1 MLRKAAKG
9 ILVSSYFILLVIF
22 LAASFTPSLNPS
34 RWWWVGFTGLIFPY
48 ILLAVIIFTIVMIFY
63 RPRICLFGLIALL
76 FSHEDIS
83 ALIAFH
89 WPKAFQMEKKPSH
102 FRLMTWNVR
111 RFTPYMEDKFNPKNN
126 NVDAIINE
134 VNKYSPDILCFQEFY
149 SGTLKHELNLDRIKK
164 ECGFGY
170 QIYSNAGSFSM
181 KVGSGTVIF
190 SKFPV
195 LKAYEYQLPDSIATA
210 SETPVF
216 ADILLP
222 DDTIRVGT
230 VHMQSY
236 GFMGKDYVN
245 LSKIKNQEDT
255 NLQASRK
262 IFRKM
267 QNAFSQ
273 RGKQADIMRLK
284 IEESD
289 HPTIVCGDLND
300 VPNSYAY
307 FKVKKDMK
315 DAFLEKGSGLGKSY
329 FSRQSKSLAWMPTL
343 RIDYIFAD
351 KSFNIDQFTM
361 VTKQLSDHRG
371 LVTDIEVPKK

>member
-48 ILLAVIIFTIVMIFY
+48 ILLAVIIFTIVMLFY
-63 RPRICLFGLIALL
+63 RPRISLFGIIALL
-76 FSHEDIS
+76 FSLQDIS

-89 WPKAFQMEKKPSH
+89 WPKAFQMEKKASH

-126 NVDAIINE
+126 NVDAIISE

-149 SGTLKHELNLDRIKK
+149 SGPLKHEMNLDRIKK

-170 QIYSNAGSFSM
+170 QIYSNAGTFSS
-181 KVGSGTVIF
+181 KIGSGTVIF

-195 LKAYEYQLPDSIATA
+195 LSAYEYQLPDNIATA

-222 DDTIRVGT
+222 EDTIRVGT

-262 IFRKM
+262 IFKKM
-267 QNAFSQ
+267 RNAFSQ

-284 IEESD
+284 IEESQ

-329 FSRQSKSLAWMPTL
+329 FSRQSQSLAWMPTL

-351 KSFNIDQFTM
+351 KSFIIDQFTM
-361 VTKQLSDHRG
+361 VTRQLSDHRG